1 MSNYSAVA
9 HQAQVDQLAVEI
21 SGIINGIGGDVQQW
35 SAPITHYGQVLEMI
49 KAGASDEEISDKHP
63 GWCGDV
69 LRICH
74 KIVEGTLSDPSELVI
89 TDEQHEKAKKK
100 ARVRERERQAR
111 YRRRYGKG

>member
-1 MSNYSAVA
+1 MNNYSAVA

-35 SAPITHYGQVLEMI
+35 SAQITHYGQVLEMI

-63 GWCGDV
+63 GWSGDV
-69 LRICH
+69 LKVCH
-74 KIVEGTLSDPSELVI
+74 KIVEGTLSDPNEQVI
-89 TDEQHEKAKKK
+89 TDKQHEKAKKK
-100 ARVRERERQAR
+100 ARERELERLAR